1 MKKFIL
7 LLFALLTVVSVS
19 AQSRSIRGTVV
30 SAADDE
36 PLVGATV
43 VPVGGGSGTAT
54 DLDGRFHLT
63 VSNKVSQLTVSYIG
77 MKPVTVPVQ
86 DNMTIRLEVS
96 DTRLDEVV
104 VTGYGTGKKLGSLVG
119 SVSVVGE
126 KVFENTP
133 SSNFVDA
140 LQGQVSGLSIFSSS
154 GEPSAVP
161 NSIRIRGVNS
171 IEAGNTP
178 LFILDGAPVS
188 SSIFTTLNPSDIES
202 VTVLKDAASVA
213 IYGSRAANG
222 VIVIT
227 SKKGKYGEK
236 AKVTLRASYGFSSMV
251 EDKIDMMDS
260 KQYIQFRDLI
270 NQPVSNSVRELVDNY
285 GISTDWRDVI
295 FDNSAPTY
303 SVEAAITG
311 GGDNLSYYIS
321 LNHYDQEG
329 IIAQSGMRRT
339 SLRANL
345 NAKVNDWFR
354 IGFASN
360 LGFSRWESNYFS
372 DNSMNN
378 NWNNPMAMSRWM
390 FPYQSDRYYEID
402 DNGQIH
408 FGDKAQY
415 LWTLGAFTPEYLAST
430 RDFYRSRLTGNIV
443 LNQTINPIQGLNI
456 RAQQAVD
463 AYDSRVNLIQK
474 PQKDFITPMGHK
486 APASSLTGFNN
497 QGFTR
502 YYSFTYTNTAEYH
515 FTIEDKHNITALLG
529 QESIISKTNGFGV
542 RTNGQTDQRLLMLT
556 NGTTVAMSNISQS
569 IIESTFNSF
578 FFTGSYDFDN
588 RYFFDITFRRDG
600 SSKFA
605 PDHRWSNFWSTGVMW
620 NAKAEKFL
628 QPYTWLDDLKVS
640 LSYGTT
646 GNSSIDDYMF
656 YGVVGQGTNP
666 YNGGATLGI
675 SQAPNYD
682 LTWETVKAF
691 DLGLKFGLFNRLNF
705 DVDFYHKKTCD
716 MLMDIPYSFTTGF
729 ASGYGNIGSM
739 KNVGVD
745 VEFQADIFKNRDWYV
760 GARVNF
766 NYNKNEITELFNG
779 QTEYTLA
786 NYGMQLAVGHPYGEL
801 YYVPYA
807 GVDPRDGKQM
817 WWDKDGNLT
826 KVFNEERDSRLLGK
840 GLYSPWT
847 GGWGLDL
854 RWKDISVRCDW
865 AWAADK
871 YMINNELFFVRNANR
886 GTGNNQMVDMLNI
899 WTKPGDITDIPA
911 FGEEI
916 EFDDRMV
923 ENASYMRM
931 KNLTVQYNLPRKLL
945 NKIALQNVAFHFTGR
960 NLLTFT
966 GFTGYDPEPE
976 RNLVMNLYPNTRQYE
991 FGLEVT
997 F

>member
-1 MKKFIL
+1 
-7 LLFALLTVVSVS
+7 
-19 AQSRSIRGTVV
+19 
-30 SAADDE
+30 
-36 PLVGATV
+36 
-43 VPVGGGSGTAT
+43 
-54 DLDGRFHLT
+54 
-63 VSNKVSQLTVSYIG
+63 

-96 DTRLDEVV
+96 DTHLDEVV

-236 AKVTLRASYGFSSMV
+236 AKVTLRANYGFSSMV

-463 AYDSRVNLIQK
+463 AYDSRVNMIQK

-515 FTIEDKHNITALLG
+515 FTVEDKHNITALLG

-705 DVDFYHKKTCD
+705 DVDFYHKETCD

-871 YMINNELFFVRNANR
+871 YMINNELFFVRNANM
-886 GTGNNQMVDMLNI
+886 GTSNNQMVDMLNI

-923 ENASYMRM
+923 EDASYMRM

>member
-19 AQSRSIRGTVV
+19 AQSRSIRGTVM
-30 SAADDE
+30 SAADGE

-54 DLDGRFHLT
+54 DLDGKFHLT

-96 DTRLDEVV
+96 DTHLDEVV

-236 AKVTLRASYGFSSMV
+236 AKVTLRANYGFSSMV

-463 AYDSRVNLIQK
+463 AYDSRVNMIQK

-515 FTIEDKHNITALLG
+515 FTVEDKHNITALLG

-705 DVDFYHKKTCD
+705 DVDFYHKETCD

-871 YMINNELFFVRNANR
+871 YMINNELFFVRNANM
-886 GTGNNQMVDMLNI
+886 GTSNNQMVDMLNI

-923 ENASYMRM
+923 EDASYMRM

>member
-30 SAADDE
+30 SAADGE

-86 DNMTIRLEVS
+86 DNMTISLETS
-96 DTRLDEVV
+96 DNRLDEVV

-188 SSIFTTLNPSDIES
+188 SNIFTTLNPSDIES

-236 AKVTLRASYGFSSMV
+236 AKVTLRANYGFSSMV

-285 GISTDWRDVI
+285 GISTNWRDVI

-311 GGDNLSYYIS
+311 GSDNLSYYIS

-390 FPYQSDRYYEID
+390 LPYQSDRYYEID

-408 FGDKAQY
+408 FGDKAEY
-415 LWTLGAFTPEYLAST
+415 LWTLGIFTPEYLAST

-456 RAQQAVD
+456 RAQQAVN
-463 AYDSRVNLIQK
+463 AYDSRANLIQK
-474 PQKDFITPMGHK
+474 PQKDFVTPMGHK
-486 APASSLTGFNN
+486 APASSLTGNN
-497 QGFTR
+497 SQSFTR
-502 YYSFTYTNTAEYH
+502 YYSFTYTNTAEYN
-515 FTIEDKHNITALLG
+515 FTVEDKHNITALLG
-529 QESIISKTNGFGV
+529 QESIISKTNAFGV
-542 RTNGQTDQRLLMLT
+542 RTNGQTDGRLLMLT

-578 FFTGSYDFDN
+578 FFTGSYNFDN

-656 YGVVGQGTNP
+656 YGVVGQGKNP

-705 DVDFYHKKTCD
+705 DVDFYHKETCD

-786 NYGMQLAVGHPYGEL
+786 NTGLQLAVGHPYGEL
-801 YYVPYA
+801 YYVPFA

-840 GLYSPWT
+840 CLYAPWT
-847 GGWGLDL
+847 GGWG
-854 RWKDISVRCDW
+854 S
-865 AWAADK
+865 
-871 YMINNELFFVRNANR
+871 
-886 GTGNNQMVDMLNI
+886 
-899 WTKPGDITDIPA
+899 
-911 FGEEI
+911 
-916 EFDDRMV
+916 
-923 ENASYMRM
+923 
-931 KNLTVQYNLPRKLL
+931 
-945 NKIALQNVAFHFTGR
+945 
-960 NLLTFT
+960 
-966 GFTGYDPEPE
+966 
-976 RNLVMNLYPNTRQYE
+976 
-991 FGLEVT
+991 
-997 F
+997 

>member
-30 SAADDE
+30 SAADGE

-54 DLDGRFHLT
+54 DLDGKFHLT

-96 DTRLDEVV
+96 DTHLDEVV

-213 IYGSRAANG
+213 ICGSRAANG

-236 AKVTLRASYGFSSMV
+236 AKVTLRANYGFSSMV

-285 GISTDWRDVI
+285 GISTNWRDVI

-463 AYDSRVNLIQK
+463 AYDSRVNMIQK

-515 FTIEDKHNITALLG
+515 FTVEDKHNITALLG

-656 YGVVGQGTNP
+656 YGVVGQGKNP

-682 LTWETVKAF
+682 LT
-691 DLGLKFGLFNRLNF
+691 R
-705 DVDFYHKKTCD
+705 
-716 MLMDIPYSFTTGF
+716 
-729 ASGYGNIGSM
+729 
-739 KNVGVD
+739 
-745 VEFQADIFKNRDWYV
+745 
-760 GARVNF
+760 
-766 NYNKNEITELFNG
+766 
-779 QTEYTLA
+779 
-786 NYGMQLAVGHPYGEL
+786 
-801 YYVPYA
+801 
-807 GVDPRDGKQM
+807 KQ
-817 WWDKDGNLT
+817 
-826 KVFNEERDSRLLGK
+826 
-840 GLYSPWT
+840 
-847 GGWGLDL
+847 
-854 RWKDISVRCDW
+854 
-865 AWAADK
+865 
-871 YMINNELFFVRNANR
+871 
-886 GTGNNQMVDMLNI
+886 
-899 WTKPGDITDIPA
+899 
-911 FGEEI
+911 
-916 EFDDRMV
+916 
-923 ENASYMRM
+923 
-931 KNLTVQYNLPRKLL
+931 
-945 NKIALQNVAFHFTGR
+945 
-960 NLLTFT
+960 
-966 GFTGYDPEPE
+966 
-976 RNLVMNLYPNTRQYE
+976 
-991 FGLEVT
+991 
-997 F
+997 